1 MLGRLSA
8 KGGFF
13 ATLLLLAST
22 AFGQDTG
29 FVASQI
35 LVLDSERAYLFS
47 VAGQKITKDLE
58 ARLANLATENR
69 TIEAKLEAEELDLT
83 EKRATTEALE
93 FRGLADSF
101 DKKVQKIR
109 AEQDA
114 KQQELQRLRDVDR
127 QSFIESMSPIISG
140 IAIER
145 GASIILERRNVLLS
159 ADSVDIT
166 EEVIS
171 RINQSLAETTS
182 TPQVENNEQNQ
193 GAD

>member
-22 AFGQDTG
+22 AFGQDSG

-69 TIEAKLEAEELDLT
+69 TIEAELEAEELDLT

-93 FRGLADSF
+93 FRGLADAF
-101 DKKVQKIR
+101 DQKVRKIR

-114 KQQELQRLRDVDR
+114 KQQELQRLRDADR
-127 QSFIESMSPIISG
+127 QSFIESMSPIISR

-159 ADSVDIT
+159 AESVDIT
-166 EEVIS
+166 EEVIA
-171 RINQSLAETTS
+171 RINQSLAGTAS
-182 TPQVENNEQNQ
+182 TPPTEDIEQNQ